1 MGQLDGKVAFITGI
15 ARGQGRSHAVT
26 LAREGADIIGLDSCK
41 QPATTPYPGAT
52 PDDLEETVRLV
63 EETGHKIVAE
73 QADVRDLA
81 QVQAVFDAGIAQF
94 GRVDIVLPNAGICAG
109 GLTWEIDPEAW
120 QEMLD
125 VNLTGPWNTV
135 RVALPTMIE
144 QGDGGSIVFT
154 GSVDALKGSANISSY
169 AASKHGVTGLMR
181 SLANEVGQYG
191 IRVNSINPGHVDTDM
206 LGNEFV
212 WRLFRPDLETPTK
225 DDVVDSFAGTN
236 LLPIPWMQAAGHQQ
250 RHSLSRVGRGPV
262 CDGDDAIAGFGIPG
276 QVLTTS
282 VPFQWRRCSALAIG
296 GGVPASGSPRSP
308 DRLTPASRQRF
319 LASRVVHVEM
329 SPTNPVGNRRREPP
343 SMSPVRLPP
352 PLFEEWEWQLSA
364 RCRGQAFLLDTVV

>member
-1 MGQLDGKVAFITGI
+1 MLL
-15 ARGQGRSHAVT
+15 T
-26 LAREGADIIGLDSCK
+26 LAREGADIIGLDICK
-41 QPATTPYPGAT
+41 KPASTPYPGAT
-52 PDDLEETVRLV
+52 PEDLEETIRLV
-63 EETGHKIVAE
+63 EETGRKIVAE

-109 GLTWEIDPEAW
+109 GLTWEITPEDW

-212 WRLFRPDLETPTK
+212 WRLFRPDLETA
-225 DDVVDSFAGTN
+225 DQRRCGR
-236 LLPIPWMQAAGHQQ
+236 LLPRHQLVADPVDGAPGHQQ
-250 RHSLSRVGRGPV
+250 RHSLPGSDAGRYATG
-262 CDGDDAIAGFGIPG
+262 
-276 QVLTTS
+276 TT
-282 VPFQWRRCSALAIG
+282 QLLD
-296 GGVPASGSPRSP
+296 SG
-308 DRLTPASRQRF
+308 F
-319 LASRVVHVEM
+319 LAKS
-329 SPTNPVGNRRREPP
+329 
-343 SMSPVRLPP
+343 
-352 PLFEEWEWQLSA
+352 
-364 RCRGQAFLLDTVV
+364 

>member
-52 PDDLEETVRLV
+52 PEDLEETVRLV
-63 EETGHKIVAE
+63 EETGRKIVAE

-109 GLTWEIDPEAW
+109 GLTWEIAPEAW

-181 SLANEVGQYG
+181 SLANEVGRYG

-225 DDVVDSFAGTN
+225 DDVVGSFAGTN
-236 LLPIPWMQAAGHQQ
+236 LLPIPWMQPQDISNAILYLVSDAG
-250 RHSLSRVGRGPV
+250 RYATG
-262 CDGDDAIAGFGIPG
+262 
-276 QVLTTS
+276 TT
-282 VPFQWRRCSALAIG
+282 QLLD
-296 GGVPASGSPRSP
+296 SG
-308 DRLTPASRQRF
+308 F
-319 LASRVVHVEM
+319 LAKS
-329 SPTNPVGNRRREPP
+329 
-343 SMSPVRLPP
+343 
-352 PLFEEWEWQLSA
+352 
-364 RCRGQAFLLDTVV
+364 

>member
-1 MGQLDGKVAFITGI
+1 MRTSSGWTSARSPRPRPIPARQPEDLDETI
-15 ARGQGRSHAVT
+15 A
-26 LAREGADIIGLDSCK
+26 
-41 QPATTPYPGAT
+41 
-52 PDDLEETVRLV
+52 LV
-63 EETGHKIVAE
+63 EETGRKIVAE
-73 QADVRDLA
+73 QADVRDLG
-81 QVQAVFDAGIAQF
+81 QVQAVFDRGIAHF

-109 GLTWEIDPEAW
+109 GLTWEITPEDW

-212 WRLFRPDLETPTK
+212 WKLFRPDLEKPTK
-225 DDVVDSFAGTN
+225 DDVVGSFQGTN
-236 LLPIPWMQAAGHQQ
+236 LLPVPWMEPAGHQQ
-250 RHSLSRVGRGPV
+250 RHPLPGLRCGPLRNWH
-262 CDGDDAIAGFGIPG
+262 DAVAGLRLPG
-276 QVLTTS
+276 QVLDAAADGEIDVPPAELDTS
-282 VPFQWRRCSALAIG
+282 SDIG
-296 GGVPASGSPRSP
+296 GGATTQGSRCSPNTHLTIARLGRPR
-308 DRLTPASRQRF
+308 
-319 LASRVVHVEM
+319 
-329 SPTNPVGNRRREPP
+329 
-343 SMSPVRLPP
+343 VRIR
-352 PLFEEWEWQLSA
+352 WDGVRKWTSSNM
-364 RCRGQAFLLDTVV
+364 